1 MLLRVSVGVSLFV
14 VPVAAMITAT
24 LADPSRHAR
33 DDTLD
38 EHVADRRDD
47 AAVLAAATGLTGSYS
62 SPLGQLSLVEK
73 DGAVTARIADAKNN
87 RCGFAKGMV
96 VLEGS
101 RLDDSVVGTFTACKV
116 GDGCNGATQG
126 SAMLLVTKGGATLS
140 GAVHLDAGG
149 CKTILGGD
157 SIVLK
162 KGKGAS
168 GTKPKAPPVDKAP
181 PRVRAEKL
189 AAEAFT
195 KYREDG
201 NAEAARAS
209 FLETTKIDPTYAEGY
224 IGVGMTYRA
233 RDRLDEALDWYKQ
246 ALEANP
252 AVGDAYYNIACV
264 YAVRGDKEQA
274 LRYLR
279 IALLNGYVQ
288 LDTLL
293 TDPDLKG
300 LAGDPQ
306 FEKLKAGQT
315 D

>member
-1 MLLRVSVGVSLFV
+1 MLLRNLTLV
-14 VPVAAMITAT
+14 AT
-24 LADPSRHAR
+24 LFAGMQAPPA
-33 DDTLD
+33 
-38 EHVADRRDD
+38 
-47 AAVLAAATGLTGSYS
+47 LAAALSGTYW
-62 SPLGQLSLVEK
+62 SPLGPLTVVEK
-73 DGAVTARIADAKNN
+73 DGAVSARIVDAKKNP
-87 RCGFAKGMV
+87 CGLAKGTV

-116 GDGCNGATQG
+116 GEGCTGATQG
-126 SAMLLVTKGGATLS
+126 SAMLLVTKNGATLS
-140 GAVHLDAGG
+140 GAVHLDAGT
-149 CKTILGGD
+149 CKTVLGGD

-162 KGKGAS
+162 KGKGPS
-168 GTKPKAPPVDKAP
+168 GTKPTAPVVDKTP
-181 PRVRAEKL
+181 PRLRAERL

-195 KYREDG
+195 KYQADG
-201 NAEAARAS
+201 NAETARAS
-209 FLETTKIDPTYAEGY
+209 FVEATKVDPSYAEGY
-224 IGVGMTYRA
+224 IGVGMTYKA
-233 RDRLDEALDWYKQ
+233 RDRLDEALDWYKK

-252 AVGDAYYNIACV
+252 AVGDAYYNIGCV

-306 FEKLKAGQT
+306 FEKLKVGQT

>member
-1 MLLRVSVGVSLFV
+1 MVLRSLILCVSLFV
-14 VPVAAMITAT
+14 WLTSAPAVAAPLSGT
-24 LADPSRHAR
+24 
-33 DDTLD
+33 
-38 EHVADRRDD
+38 
-47 AAVLAAATGLTGSYS
+47 YS
-62 SPLGQLSLVEK
+62 SPLGPLTLVEK
-73 DGAVTARIADAKNN
+73 DGAVTARIVDGKKNP
-87 RCGFAKGMV
+87 CGFAKGMT

-101 RLDDSVVGTFTACKV
+101 RLDDSVVGTFSACKV
-116 GDGCNGATQG
+116 GDGCTGVSQG
-126 SAMLLVTKGGATLS
+126 SAMLLVTKNGATLS
-140 GAVHLDAGG
+140 GAVHLDAGA

-162 KGKGAS
+162 KGKRSSA
-168 GTKPKAPPVDKAP
+168 TKPAVPVVDKAP
-181 PRVRAEKL
+181 PRARAEKL
-189 AAEAFT
+189 AADAFA
-195 KYREDG
+195 KYQQDG

-209 FLETTKIDPTYAEGY
+209 FVEATKVDPSYAEGY
-224 IGVGMTYRA
+224 IGVGMTYKA
-233 RDRLDEALDWYKQ
+233 RDRLDEALDWYKR

-252 AVGDAYYNIACV
+252 AVGDAYYNIGCV

>member
-1 MLLRVSVGVSLFV
+1 MALRSLVLLVSMAAL
-14 VPVAAMITAT
+14 PAVAAPLSGT
-24 LADPSRHAR
+24 
-33 DDTLD
+33 
-38 EHVADRRDD
+38 
-47 AAVLAAATGLTGSYS
+47 YW
-62 SPLGQLSLVEK
+62 SPLGPLALVEK
-73 DGAVTARIADAKNN
+73 DGAVTARVVDDKKNP
-87 RCGFAKGMV
+87 CGFAKGTA

-101 RLDDSVVGTFTACKV
+101 RLDDSVVGTFSACKV
-116 GDGCNGATQG
+116 GEGCSGVLQG
-126 SAMLLVTKGGATLS
+126 SAMLLVTKKGATLS
-140 GAVHLDAGG
+140 GAVHLDAGA

-162 KGKGAS
+162 KGKGPSA
-168 GTKPKAPPVDKAP
+168 TKPAVDKTP
-181 PRVRAEKL
+181 PRARAEKL
-189 AAEAFT
+189 AAEAFA
-195 KYREDG
+195 KYQQDG

-209 FLETTKIDPTYAEGY
+209 FVEATKVDESYAEGF
-224 IGVGMTYRA
+224 IGVGMTYKA
-233 RDRLDEALDWYKQ
+233 RDRLDEALDWYKK

-252 AVGDAYYNIACV
+252 AVGDAYYNIGCV